1 MSADPITGLEAELA
15 DTWRR
20 GRNRTRSRAHAIDP
34 RLDPSA
40 YPVITILAG
49 HESLPMSRLVHELG
63 LDKSTVTRQVDAVVR
78 LGLVERSPDPHDARA
93 RVVRL
98 TDTGRSRYDEVVAS
112 SVVEWRKRLAE
123 WDPEDIRTLT
133 DLLHRL
139 SDDTDD
145 A

>member
-1 MSADPITGLEAELA
+1 MSADPITELEAELA

-98 TDTGRSRYDEVVAS
+98 TDAGRSRYDEVVAS
-112 SVVEWRKRLAE
+112 SVVEWRTRLAE

>member
-1 MSADPITGLEAELA
+1 MSADPITELEAELA

-78 LGLVERSPDPHDARA
+78 LGLVERSPDHMTRGRGSSASPTPDA
-93 RVVRL
+93 V
-98 TDTGRSRYDEVVAS
+98 DT
-112 SVVEWRKRLAE
+112 
-123 WDPEDIRTLT
+123 T
-133 DLLHRL
+133 RL
-139 SDDTDD
+139 SPRRWSSGVSAWPSGIPRTSGHSPTCSTD
-145 A
+145 